1 MSQTAEQ
8 KAAKEV
14 EKAQKE
20 AEKAAKEAADKQN
33 QLESGE
39 KAAETQKIKFLRSH
53 PRYGY
58 WPGDTADLAA
68 EHVELLTSGGFAEL
82 VAAPETESENEE

>member
-8 KAAKEV
+8 KAAKEA
-14 EKAQKE
+14 EKAQKA
-20 AEKAAKEAADKQN
+20 AEKAAKDAADKQN
-33 QLESGE
+33 QPENDE

-53 PRYGY
+53 PRFAH

-68 EHVELLTSGGFAEL
+68 EHVELLTTGGFAEL
-82 VAAPETESENEE
+82 VVAAELKSETEE